1 MGHSGMDMGE
11 GCNSFPSFFLQ
22 YEKCSKKVLIIY
34 ATLRA
39 ADEVRRPPAKKS
51 HFLFGGMREN
61 GYLCSMKSVQKKV
74 LIIYATTRAADEVR
88 RPLQKNQGNF
98 FD

>member
-22 YEKCSKKVLIIY
+22 YEKFSKKSIDNI
-34 ATLRA
+34 RHPKSGG
-39 ADEVRRPPAKKS
+39 RSSPPPAKKS
-51 HFLFGGMREN
+51 HFLFGGMRGN

-74 LIIYATTRAADEVR
+74 LIIYATPRAADEVR